1 MDLAEKVKA
10 FSQLVINGETVKAM
24 EQYYAES
31 ITMQENE
38 DEPRKG
44 KDTCIDHERTMLKK
58 TRSVAAKLLNQ
69 AVDEVKGIVFSEWE
83 YLFISHTGTTLKLT
97 EISIQQWSE
106 GLITKEKFYYK
117 EIRKIGRV

>member
-1 MDLAEKVKA
+1 MNLPEKVKA

-31 ITMQENE
+31 VIMQENE
-38 DEPRKG
+38 DAPRKS
-44 KDTCIDHERTMLKK
+44 KNACIDHEKAMLKK
-58 TRSVAAKLLNQ
+58 TRSAAAKLLNQ
-69 AVDEVKGIVFSEWE
+69 AVDEDNGIVFSEWE
-83 YLFISHTGTTLKLT
+83 YLFVSHTGTTLKLT

-117 EIRKIGRV
+117 EIQKIGRV